1 MNETV
6 LNKKFIKQLL
16 ERKNDF
22 KTGEKVNFI
31 YKNDNENIWN
41 LTLRREEKK
50 YSPFIFSLEGKRI
63 GKDETWGR
71 RYTSLEKAIL
81 HILNDFNENINI
93 KNKYTNIEE
102 YLNSK
107 IKLIYKYEEN
117 DNYYYED
124 EDGNLYCENG
134 NYNIGDVNLMYCTKD
149 FGEPLGNVEDIERY
163 ELINNPKDDPNYL
176 RRKSHQYEYMML
188 SRLELDCKYFLGNG
202 NGFLGHLY
210 YKDIDKHIAEMKK
223 IYEAFLDQ
231 DKPKWISLSDIEKYK
246 EKMEEKLKEHNFE
259 EQDYKYLI
267 KCDLSLNNSVYEN
280 QYLLVENYEI
290 PSDLD
295 VDLIGDCCFNCDCE
309 ILNKKIISKIYSL
322 EEVKKFCELNKID
335 IEKNIDKEGNLII
348 GASRD
353 MIIANDMNRYD
364 KERELE
370 DNIEELEEN
379 ND

>member
-22 KTGEKVNFI
+22 KIGEKVNFI

-63 GKDETWGR
+63 GTDETWGR
-71 RYTSLEKAIL
+71 RYTSLEKTIL

-149 FGEPLGNVEDIERY
+149 FGEPLGNVKDIERY

-188 SRLELDCKYFLGNG
+188 SRLESDCKYFLGNG

-210 YKDIDKHIAEMKK
+210 YRNIDKHIAEMKK

-322 EEVKKFCELNKID
+322 EEVKKLCELNKID

-364 KERELE
+364 KERKLE

>member
-1 MNETV
+1 MSPLFSFTFSFCDNS
-6 LNKKFIKQLL
+6 
-16 ERKNDF
+16 F
-22 KTGEKVNFI
+22 KE
-31 YKNDNENIWN
+31 
-41 LTLRREEKK
+41 K

-63 GKDETWGR
+63 GTDETWGR

-223 IYEAFLDQ
+223 IYEVFLDQ

-295 VDLIGDCCFNCDCE
+295 VDLIGDCCFNCACE

>member
-50 YSPFIFSLEGKRI
+50 YSPFISSLEGKRI
-63 GKDETWGR
+63 GTDETWGR

>member
-1 MNETV
+1 M
-6 LNKKFIKQLL
+6 
-16 ERKNDF
+16 
-22 KTGEKVNFI
+22 NFI

-63 GKDETWGR
+63 GTDETWGR

-149 FGEPLGNVEDIERY
+149 FGEPLGNVKDIERY

-188 SRLELDCKYFLGNG
+188 SRLESDCKYFLGNG

-210 YKDIDKHIAEMKK
+210 YRDIDKHIAEMKK

-267 KCDLSLNNSVYEN
+267 NV
-280 QYLLVENYEI
+280 I
-290 PSDLD
+290 
-295 VDLIGDCCFNCDCE
+295 
-309 ILNKKIISKIYSL
+309 
-322 EEVKKFCELNKID
+322 
-335 IEKNIDKEGNLII
+335 
-348 GASRD
+348 
-353 MIIANDMNRYD
+353 
-364 KERELE
+364 
-370 DNIEELEEN
+370 
-379 ND
+379 

>member
-1 MNETV
+1 
-6 LNKKFIKQLL
+6 
-16 ERKNDF
+16 
-22 KTGEKVNFI
+22 
-31 YKNDNENIWN
+31 
-41 LTLRREEKK
+41 
-50 YSPFIFSLEGKRI
+50 
-63 GKDETWGR
+63 
-71 RYTSLEKAIL
+71 
-81 HILNDFNENINI
+81 
-93 KNKYTNIEE
+93 
-102 YLNSK
+102 
-107 IKLIYKYEEN
+107 
-117 DNYYYED
+117 
-124 EDGNLYCENG
+124 
-134 NYNIGDVNLMYCTKD
+134 
-149 FGEPLGNVEDIERY
+149 
-163 ELINNPKDDPNYL
+163 
-176 RRKSHQYEYMML
+176 
-188 SRLELDCKYFLGNG
+188 
-202 NGFLGHLY
+202 
-210 YKDIDKHIAEMKK
+210 
-223 IYEAFLDQ
+223 
-231 DKPKWISLSDIEKYK
+231 
-246 EKMEEKLKEHNFE
+246 MEEKLKEHNFE

-322 EEVKKFCELNKID
+322 EEVKKLCELNKID

>member
-22 KTGEKVNFI
+22 KIGEKVNFI

-63 GKDETWGR
+63 GTDETWGR

-149 FGEPLGNVEDIERY
+149 FGEPLGNVKDIERY